1 MGFIK
6 KLLNDSLVYGIGA
19 AMTRAINYLLVPI
32 HTYAFPSES
41 GEYSVITRMYAYT
54 AILMVF
60 LVFGMETTYFYFA
73 GKAHGEED
81 KRQIYSAILAFVG
94 LVSLSFSILVV
105 LFIEPIAEVMK
116 YPDHHDYVL
125 PLFICIAFDAFHTI
139 PSAYLRQLGKK
150 RKFLIISYIKTL
162 LIVLLNFIYFQLL
175 PTLNCYP
182 FGLYGSNGE
191 YDVSYVFYINLYV
204 SIITTFFFWKEL
216 SVVTFK
222 FDNRLL
228 SAILKYS
235 IPLVSLQIVG
245 MIMQNADKVLYP
257 YLDKTIQSGQ
267 NLSIYGGVAK
277 ITVVML
283 LLNSFFRFAFDPL
296 ALKNT
301 NEVSNKDDLASAM
314 KIYVIIMLMAF
325 LGVSAIMNI
334 LRYIINTDYWPGL
347 FVVPILMG
355 AQILSGIYQ
364 NISMGY
370 KQINKNKWL
379 VFFAILTF
387 LLFVVL
393 NVAFVPLY
401 GYKACAWAQLVS
413 FGFAA
418 VLSYGFGRRI
428 TKIDYPVLPLL
439 RYVVLALILFFCMTI
454 VNERINTIWAIFLNL
469 PLVII
474 FVLYYI
480 YKDRLNR
487 KLFRL

>member
-150 RKFLIISYIKTL
+150 KKFLIISYIKTL

-216 SVVTFK
+216 SVVTYK
-222 FDNRLL
+222 FNYKLITQ
-228 SAILKYS
+228 ILRYS
-235 IPLVSLQIVG
+235 LPLVILQFVG
-245 MIMQNADKVLYP
+245 NMMQNADKALYP
-257 YLDKTIQSGQ
+257 YLDKTIQSEQ

-277 ITVVML
+277 ITVFIL
-283 LLNSFFRFAFDPL
+283 LSNSLYRMAFDPL
-296 ALKNT
+296 ALNNT
-301 NEVSNKDDLASAM
+301 NKVSNKKDLASAM
-314 KIYVIIMLMAF
+314 KIYVVIMLIVF
-325 LGVSAIMNI
+325 LLVNAAINF
-334 LRYIINTDYWPGL
+334 LRYMISSDYWSGL
-347 FVVPILMG
+347 FVVPILLG

-364 NISMGY
+364 NISM
-370 KQINKNKWL
+370 
-379 VFFAILTF
+379 
-387 LLFVVL
+387 
-393 NVAFVPLY
+393 

-418 VLSYGFGRRI
+418 VLSYAFGRRI

-439 RYVVLALILFFCMTI
+439 RYVVFALILFFCMTI
-454 VNERINTIWAIFLNL
+454 VNERINTVWAVFLNI

-474 FVLYYI
+474 FVGHYI
-480 YKDRLNR
+480 KKDFPNMYSTIKQRFR
-487 KLFRL
+487 KKKKIDC